1 VKDTTVEQDL
11 PYSSDRDSDVDPI
24 HYAVNPDDQ
33 SSASDTSSEHSYSL
47 SNHYDASDL
56 DNMSAADEA
65 ESEISYDMADI
76 HSHPG
81 SVDSL
86 IGLEGW
92 EEVPGSEAH

>member
-1 VKDTTVEQDL
+1 
-11 PYSSDRDSDVDPI
+11 
-24 HYAVNPDDQ
+24 
-33 SSASDTSSEHSYSL
+33 
-47 SNHYDASDL
+47 
-56 DNMSAADEA
+56 MSAADEA

-86 IGLEGW
+86 IGLEGL